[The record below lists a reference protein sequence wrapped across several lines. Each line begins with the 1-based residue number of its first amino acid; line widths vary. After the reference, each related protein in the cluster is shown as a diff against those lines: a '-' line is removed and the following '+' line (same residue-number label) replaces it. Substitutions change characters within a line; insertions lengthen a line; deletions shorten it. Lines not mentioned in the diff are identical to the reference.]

1 MQSER
6 SGVDPITSRMGQARK
21 ALLSD
26 KATVAR
32 YGVAVD
38 VVADGTLKAVRI
50 DDTVTPY
57 GAELGDLIT
66 RLAGEALEVARA
78 NVRDRIAEIS
88 ADPRIAA
95 IIDSIDDASERPHQQ
110 SLKPRMAR
118 EEELTE
124 EELIELNT
132 RRNQSWFR

>member
-1 MQSER
+1 M
-6 SGVDPITSRMGQARK
+6 DPITSRMGQARK